1 MKILLG
7 MAAVAA
13 ALVLGS
19 PAAVAA
25 AQKAPQA
32 KSQAVKS
39 NVTDFSANGRHYRRG
54 YRPHNHP
61 YNVVYGDEPYPTY
74 YAQPISY
81 RPAYYRYIGVQP
93 ALFSFNVGFGFGPYW
108 W

>member
-13 ALVLGS
+13 ALALGS

-25 AQKAPQA
+25 AQKSPQA

-39 NVTDFSANGRHYRRG
+39 TATDLSAHRRHHRHG

-61 YNVVYGDEPYPTY
+61 YYAAYDRPYPTY
-74 YAQPISY
+74 YARPISY
-81 RPAYYRYIGVQP
+81 RPEYYRYISVQP
-93 ALFSFNVGFGFGPYW
+93 ALVSFNVGFGFGPYW

>member
-1 MKILLG
+1 MKLLLG
-7 MAAVAA
+7 MAVIAAALASSSPAVAA
-13 ALVLGS
+13 D
-19 PAAVAA
+19 
-25 AQKAPQA
+25 QKASKA
-32 KSQAVKS
+32 KSHAVKS
-39 NVTDFSANGRHYRRG
+39 NSVDVFAHRRHYRHG

-74 YAQPISY
+74 YARPISY

-93 ALFSFNVGFGFGPYW
+93 ALFSFNVGFGYGPYW